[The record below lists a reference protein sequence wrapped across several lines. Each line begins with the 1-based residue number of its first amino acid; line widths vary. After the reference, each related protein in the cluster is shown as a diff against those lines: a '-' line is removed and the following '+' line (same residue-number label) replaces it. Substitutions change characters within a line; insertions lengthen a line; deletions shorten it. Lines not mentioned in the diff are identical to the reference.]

1 MNNLDNRDF
10 KTLFERL
17 DKLETDISELTQS
30 MQELKDIMKKDIT
43 PKCSKMESHIDFI
56 EEVYATV
63 KSPLYFIC
71 NKVNRMTG
79 KSCQPKQVEP

>member
-1 MNNLDNRDF
+1 MSNLDNRDF

-17 DKLETDISELTQS
+17 DKLETDISQLAQS
-30 MQELKDIMKKDIT
+30 MQELKDIMKTDIT

-79 KSCQPKQVEP
+79 KPSQPKQVEP